1 MDTLHLME
9 FLKDM
14 QKEDI
19 YIRYVHQLVD
29 LQADAQ
35 NFTEAGLALRL
46 HAELYEWDPIM
57 VVEALVDPP
66 FPAQTS
72 FERKEQLYF
81 QMIKYYED
89 GLSWDNALGTYME
102 LATQYEHNIFDFSKL
117 ARTQRAMATIYE
129 SISKGERQNP
139 RYFRV
144 VYKGLGFPVGLRD
157 KQFIFEGSPSDRL
170 ATFTDRMQQQH
181 PSAQILQAGG
191 EEDVEGQYLQ
201 IYPVS
206 PQKDLLHPIYQRAK
220 VAQPIRDYYLLS
232 RPTHFTTTSRRQ
244 GPEASIKDQTVE
256 KTVYTTA
263 EAFPTILRR
272 SEITSVGNVTLTPL
286 QTAIERTA
294 RKTTELLALEK
305 RVADGEDSAF
315 TSLTQELM
323 MAVDPASETS
333 IANYR
338 DLLPKTRDSI
348 EIDEEEEEQEEERP
362 ANLLEN
368 ALKVAMM
375 DYALVMKRCLAL
387 YSRPAHQA
395 TKADLTQRFEATFAY
410 ELTALMPGSQGPL
423 MRSPTT
429 SWLAASSPSL
439 VTNPIAPPIN
449 HINGTQTS
457 VVPEIKPGRHEKNR
471 LSLTFLKRGSVG
483 EPREGRKQ
491 TKPAVEEDVENQ
503 SNRASSHSG
512 SKDTGKHR
520 LSFLHQTS
528 TNESAPAPSQPQN
541 QSLVQ
546 TQTQSRSSQSI
557 DRRPET
563 SKSEQSSSHSFGNRV
578 GSVRKRLS
586 LLHIG
591 RKASKNSVKG
601 RLDETLAEE

>member
-1 MDTLHLME
+1 
-9 FLKDM
+9 
-14 QKEDI
+14 
-19 YIRYVHQLVD
+19 
-29 LQADAQ
+29 
-35 NFTEAGLALRL
+35 
-46 HAELYEWDPIM
+46 
-57 VVEALVDPP
+57 
-66 FPAQTS
+66 
-72 FERKEQLYF
+72 
-81 QMIKYYED
+81 
-89 GLSWDNALGTYME
+89 
-102 LATQYEHNIFDFSKL
+102 
-117 ARTQRAMATIYE
+117 
-129 SISKGERQNP
+129 
-139 RYFRV
+139 
-144 VYKGLGFPVGLRD
+144 
-157 KQFIFEGSPSDRL
+157 
-170 ATFTDRMQQQH
+170 MQQQH

-206 PQKDLLHPIYQRAK
+206 AQKDLLHPIYQRAK

-244 GPEASIKDQTVE
+244 GPEVSIKDQTVE

-272 SEITSVGNVTLTPL
+272 SEIMSVGNVTLTPL

-294 RKTTELLALEK
+294 RKTTELLTLEK
-305 RVADGEDSAF
+305 RAGEGEDSAF

-323 MAVDPASETS
+323 LAVDPASETS
-333 IANYR
+333 IANYH

-348 EIDEEEEEQEEERP
+348 EIDEYEEEEEERP

-410 ELTALMPGSQGPL
+410 ELTALMPSSQGP
-423 MRSPTT
+423 MVRSPTS

-439 VTNPIAPPIN
+439 VTSPAVSPAN
-449 HINGTQTS
+449 HINGTQPS
-457 VVPEIKPGRHEKNR
+457 VLPEIKPGRHEKNR
-471 LSLTFLKRGSVG
+471 LSLTFLKRGSMS
-483 EPREGRKQ
+483 ESREGRKPA
-491 TKPAVEEDVENQ
+491 KPAVEEDVENQ
-503 SNRASSHSG
+503 SNRASSRSR

-520 LSFLHQTS
+520 LSFLHHAS
-528 TNESAPAPSQPQN
+528 TNESAPAPSQSPN
-541 QSLVQ
+541 QGL
-546 TQTQSRSSQSI
+546 TQTQSRSSGSQSAE
-557 DRRPET
+557 RRPDT
-563 SKSEQSSSHSFGNRV
+563 GKSEQSSSHSFGTRV

-591 RKASKNSVKG
+591 KKASKNSVKG
-601 RLDETLAEE
+601 RVDETLAEE